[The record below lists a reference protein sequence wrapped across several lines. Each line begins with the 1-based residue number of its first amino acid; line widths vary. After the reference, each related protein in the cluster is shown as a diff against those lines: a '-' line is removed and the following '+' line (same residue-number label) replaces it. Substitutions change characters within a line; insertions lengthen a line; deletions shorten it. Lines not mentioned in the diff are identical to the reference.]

1 MAQSI
6 IDISIEQGI
15 EQGIEKTK
23 REDIIKLLEIKFET
37 LPETIIKKINGIQD
51 HSRLNSLFEK
61 AATIDTLDDFDE

>member
-15 EQGIEKTK
+15 EKAK
-23 REDIIKLLEIKFET
+23 REYIIKLLQIKFET
-37 LPETIIKKINGIQD
+37 LPETITKKINGIKD
-51 HSRLNSLFEK
+51 HSRLDSLFEK